1 MEGKME
7 QVVSDIII
15 FVIIFLLVFV
25 IYNFAVIN
33 KEKKRLEKMKKKGR
47 QKVDEAAYPAEVMYL
62 VKRYQLDL
70 KKVNYFSLL
79 REISLVCSFDLSL
92 IAYLATQVN
101 GTIWQILIAALL
113 CIPVIY
119 ISFMLYGKR
128 LQKKG
133 LTKVCTTQ
141 KK

>member
-1 MEGKME
+1 ME

-15 FVIIFLLVFV
+15 FVIVFLLVFV

-33 KEKKRLEKMKKKGR
+33 KEKQRLEKMKKKNQR
-47 QKVDEAAYPAEVMYL
+47 VDEAAYPAEVMYL

-70 KKVNYFSLL
+70 KKANYFSLL

-101 GTIWQILIAALL
+101 GTIWQILIAAIL

>member
-1 MEGKME
+1 MK

-33 KEKKRLEKMKKKGR
+33 KEKKRLEKMKKKNQR
-47 QKVDEAAYPAEVMYL
+47 VDEAAYPAEVMYL

-70 KKVNYFSLL
+70 KKANYFSLL

-101 GTIWQILIAALL
+101 GTIWQILIAAIL

>member
-33 KEKKRLEKMKKKGR
+33 KEKKRLEKMKKKNQR
-47 QKVDEAAYPAEVMYL
+47 VDEAAYPAEVMYL

>member
-1 MEGKME
+1 ME

-33 KEKKRLEKMKKKGR
+33 KEKKRLEKIKKKNQR
-47 QKVDEAAYPAEVMYL
+47 VDEAAYPAEVMYL

>member
-1 MEGKME
+1 ME

-33 KEKKRLEKMKKKGR
+33 KEKKRLEKMKKKNQR
-47 QKVDEAAYPAEVMYL
+47 VDESAYPAEVMYL

-101 GTIWQILIAALL
+101 GTIWQILIAAIL

>member
-1 MEGKME
+1 ME

-33 KEKKRLEKMKKKGR
+33 KEKKRLEKMKKKNQR
-47 QKVDEAAYPAEVMYL
+47 VDEAAYPAEVMYL

-101 GTIWQILIAALL
+101 GTIWQILIAAIL

-133 LTKVCTTQ
+133 LTKICTTQ

>member
-15 FVIIFLLVFV
+15 FVIVFLLVFV

-33 KEKKRLEKMKKKGR
+33 KEKKRLEKMKKKNQR
-47 QKVDEAAYPAEVMYL
+47 VDESAYPAEVMYL

-70 KKVNYFSLL
+70 KKANYFSLL

-101 GTIWQILIAALL
+101 GTIWQILIAAIL

>member
-1 MEGKME
+1 MEGKMK

-33 KEKKRLEKMKKKGR
+33 KEKKRLEKMKKKNQR
-47 QKVDEAAYPAEVMYL
+47 VDEAAYPAEVMYL

-70 KKVNYFSLL
+70 KKANYFSLL

-101 GTIWQILIAALL
+101 GTIWQILIAAIL

>member
-33 KEKKRLEKMKKKGR
+33 KEKKRLEKIKKKGR
-47 QKVDEAAYPAEVMYL
+47 RLDEAAYTSKVMYL

>member
-1 MEGKME
+1 ME

-15 FVIIFLLVFV
+15 FVIIFMLVFV

-33 KEKKRLEKMKKKGR
+33 KEKKRLEKMKKKNQR
-47 QKVDEAAYPAEVMYL
+47 VDEAAYPAEVMYL

>member
-1 MEGKME
+1 ME

-15 FVIIFLLVFV
+15 FVIILLLVFV

-33 KEKKRLEKMKKKGR
+33 KEKKRLEKMKKKNQR
-47 QKVDEAAYPAEVMYL
+47 VDEAAYPAEVMYL

-101 GTIWQILIAALL
+101 GTIWQILIAAIL

>member
-33 KEKKRLEKMKKKGR
+33 KEKKRLEKMKKKNQR
-47 QKVDEAAYPAEVMYL
+47 VDEAAYPAEVMYL

-79 REISLVCSFDLSL
+79 REISHVCSFDLSL

>member
-33 KEKKRLEKMKKKGR
+33 KEKKRLEKIKKKNQR
-47 QKVDEAAYPAEVMYL
+47 VDEAAYPAEVMYL

>member
-1 MEGKME
+1 ME

-33 KEKKRLEKMKKKGR
+33 KEKKRLEKMKKKNQR
-47 QKVDEAAYPAEVMYL
+47 VDEAAYPAEVMYL

>member
-15 FVIIFLLVFV
+15 FVIVFLLVFV

-33 KEKKRLEKMKKKGR
+33 KEKKRLEKMKKKNQR
-47 QKVDEAAYPAEVMYL
+47 VDEAAYPAEVMYL

-101 GTIWQILIAALL
+101 GTIWQILIAAIL

>member
-1 MEGKME
+1 ME

-15 FVIIFLLVFV
+15 FVIVFLLVFV

-33 KEKKRLEKMKKKGR
+33 KEKKRLEKMKKKNQR
-47 QKVDEAAYPAEVMYL
+47 VDEAAYPAEVMYL

-70 KKVNYFSLL
+70 KKANYFSLL

-101 GTIWQILIAALL
+101 GTIWQILIAAIL

>member
-1 MEGKME
+1 ME

-15 FVIIFLLVFV
+15 FVIVFLLVFV

-33 KEKKRLEKMKKKGR
+33 KEKKRLEKMKKKNQR
-47 QKVDEAAYPAEVMYL
+47 VDEAAYPAEVMYL

-101 GTIWQILIAALL
+101 GTIWQILIAAIL

-133 LTKVCTTQ
+133 LTKVCATQ

>member
-1 MEGKME
+1 ME

-33 KEKKRLEKMKKKGR
+33 KEKKRLEKMKKKNQR
-47 QKVDEAAYPAEVMYL
+47 VDEAAYPAEVMYL

-70 KKVNYFSLL
+70 KKANYFSLL